1 MTIKVKFFAY
11 FREIFDAREK
21 NMTFPDGATM
31 RNLLEALADTPR
43 RREELFAGEALKPL
57 VIAMKNGTSINS
69 LEGLDTSLS
78 EGDTV
83 AVFPFVAG
91 G

>member
-1 MTIKVKFFAY
+1 MKVKVKFFAY
-11 FREIFDAREK
+11 FRELFVTREK
-21 NMTFPDGATM
+21 DVAVPDGAAM
-31 RNLLEALADTPR
+31 RSLLEALADTPR

-57 VIAMKNGTSINS
+57 VIVMKNGTSIRS
-69 LEGLDTSLS
+69 LGGLDTPLA